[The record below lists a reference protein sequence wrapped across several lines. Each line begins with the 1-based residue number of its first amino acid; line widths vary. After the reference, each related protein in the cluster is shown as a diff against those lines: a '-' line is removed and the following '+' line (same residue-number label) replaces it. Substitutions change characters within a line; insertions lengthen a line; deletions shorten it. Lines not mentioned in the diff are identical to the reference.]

1 MIKKQK
7 KLFQLCKK
15 LIVTHP
21 YFVVIILHEYIRNL
35 YPHDPHIKFKI
46 KNPIK
51 RINLL
56 QNQLIHICQSL
67 VNLGHYKNLYK
78 RLNIKFENLKEVE
91 LKTKTGNVYAKLWKT
106 LSKKENLKTKDYIK
120 ERFRNFSNINVNN
133 FFKVKKIIDVGCGGG
148 KYSFA
153 LKQLGGQ
160 KVYGVDFSDAGIK
173 LAKKL

>member
-21 YFVVIILHEYIRNL
+21 YFVVIIFHEYIRNL
-35 YPHDPHIKFKI
+35 FPHDPHIKFKI

-56 QNQLIHICQSL
+56 QNQLIHICQGL
-67 VNLGHYKNLYK
+67 INLGHYS
-78 RLNIKFENLKEVE
+78 IKFENLREVE
-91 LKTKTGNVYAKLWKT
+91 LKTKTGNVYAKLWKIF
-106 LSKKENLKTKDYIK
+106 SKKENLKAKDYIK

-148 KYSFA
+148 RYSFA
-153 LKQLGGQ
+153 LKQLGGLN
-160 KVYGVDFSDAGIK
+160 VYGVDFSDVGLK
-173 LAKKL
+173 LA